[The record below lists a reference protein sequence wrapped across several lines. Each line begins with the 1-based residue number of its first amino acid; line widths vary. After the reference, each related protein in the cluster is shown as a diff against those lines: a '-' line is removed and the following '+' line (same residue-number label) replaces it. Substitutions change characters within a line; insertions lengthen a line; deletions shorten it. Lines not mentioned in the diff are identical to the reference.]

1 MKHIGKLL
9 FVGATL
15 CLAGCLNV
23 DTAQCRLAGGE
34 HVMITNKGWKLFNW
48 IPLWSGNASDN
59 ATCGTA
65 FFRDDVTMEKIQ
77 HRFVAYANGRE
88 IIDPSWDVTDEV
100 IITVFGIPVP
110 YIITYK
116 EMTISG
122 TMK

>member
-1 MKHIGKLL
+1 MEKLGKLL

-15 CLAGCLNV
+15 CLTGCLNV
-23 DTAQCRLAGGE
+23 DTAQCKLGGGE
-34 HVMITNKGWKLFNW
+34 HVMVSNRGWKLFNW
-48 IPLWSGNASDN
+48 IPLWCGNAADN
-59 ATCGTA
+59 ATCGTV

-77 HRFVAYANGRE
+77 HRFVAYAKGRE
-88 IIDPSWDVTDEV
+88 IVDPTWNITDELF
-100 IITVFGIPVP
+100 ITVISVPIP